1 MDSITVASSL
11 PQKSKM
17 VDKQKKRLLSIKYSD
32 EEEEVDDDE
41 EYNSGEEGDGV
52 EDVLEEERMLEEEEA
67 LGVGRDYRSEL
78 AELEKEA
85 EMPLEE
91 LKALYASRMGG
102 EESEDEDGD
111 EESEGDE
118 EASEDKGEG
127 NDHVEVN
134 RDRVGWVE
142 MAVWGTVS

>member
-11 PQKSKM
+11 THKSKM
-17 VDKQKKRLLSIKYSD
+17 VDKQKKRLLSMKYSD
-32 EEEEVDDDE
+32 EEEVDDDE

-102 EESEDEDGD
+102 EESEEDEGD
-111 EESEGDE
+111 EESDGP
-118 EASEDKGEG
+118 
-127 NDHVEVN
+127 VEVN
-134 RDRVGWVE
+134 VF
-142 MAVWGTVS
+142 